1 MSIAGSTA
9 LSGAEVAANGHME
22 PPQARVLEAEPGLC
36 DGIELG
42 TLPAATRTVAAATC
56 SLERGRWPSEPWT
69 IDRRGSLGLLVLDGM
84 LARQVLIDE
93 KESVELVGPGD
104 VLRPWAEVDREIS
117 EQIGECWIVPRNAR
131 LALLDREFAVSVAPW
146 PEIAANVADRVAMRV
161 GRMALISA
169 LQGMRRI
176 DLRLLAIL
184 WTYAD
189 RWGRVTPRGVA
200 LDLELTHRLI
210 GGVVGARR
218 PSVTTALKLLIKKGA
233 LSKRP
238 DGSWLL
244 HGKRPA
250 ILETLEPPRPQG
262 RRDAHTRLRARRAA
276 AGRGGRGGRGGPLQ
290 VAR

>member
-1 MSIAGSTA
+1 MPTADSRA
-9 LSGAEVAANGHME
+9 LSESRAAVNGYGD
-22 PPQARVLEAEPGLC
+22 PPRAKVLEAEPGLC
-36 DGIELG
+36 DGIERG
-42 TLPAATRTVAAATC
+42 TLPAATRALTAATC
-56 SLERGRWPSEPWT
+56 CLERGRWPSEPWT

-84 LARQVLIDE
+84 LARQVLINE

-117 EQIGECWIVPRNAR
+117 EQIGECWIVPRNVR

-146 PEIAANVADRVAMRV
+146 PEISGNIADRVAMRV
-161 GRMALISA
+161 GRMALIA
-169 LQGMRRI
+169 AFQGIRRV

-200 LDLELTHRLI
+200 LNLELTHRLI
-210 GGVVGARR
+210 GGIVGARR
-218 PSVTTALKLLIKKGA
+218 PSVTTALNLLIKKGA
-233 LSKRP
+233 LSRRP

-250 ILETLEPPRPQG
+250 ILETLEPPRPKG
-262 RRDAHTRLRARRAA
+262 RRAARPRRRARRGPAE
-276 AGRGGRGGRGGPLQ
+276 RGTPLQ
-290 VAR
+290 LAG

>member
-1 MSIAGSTA
+1 MRLVSSA
-9 LSGAEVAANGHME
+9 LSGGEVAANGHAE
-22 PPQARVLEAEPGLC
+22 PLLAKVLEAEPGLC

-42 TLPAATRTVAAATC
+42 TLPAATRTVSAATC
-56 SLERGRWPSEPWT
+56 FLERGRWPSEPWT

-84 LARQVLIDE
+84 LARQVMIDE

-117 EQIGECWIVPRNAR
+117 EQIGECWIVPRQVR
-131 LALLDREFAVSVAPW
+131 LALLDRDFAVAVGPW
-146 PEIAANVADRVAMRV
+146 PEIAGNVADRVAMRV
-161 GRMALISA
+161 GRMALIA
-169 LQGMRRI
+169 AFQGIRRV

-184 WTYAD
+184 WAYAD
-189 RWGRVTPRGVA
+189 RWGRVTPRGVS
-200 LDLELTHRLI
+200 LELELTHRLI
-210 GGVVGARR
+210 AGVVGARR

-250 ILETLEPPRPQG
+250 ILETLEPPRPKG
-262 RRDAHTRLRARRAA
+262 RRAA
-276 AGRGGRGGRGGPLQ
+276 PARRRGRHVAGGRGAPLRL
-290 VAR
+290 AR

>member
-1 MSIAGSTA
+1 MRVVGSA
-9 LSGAEVAANGHME
+9 LSGAEVAANGHTQ
-22 PPQARVLEAEPGLC
+22 PSRARVLEAEPGLC
-36 DGIELG
+36 DGIERG
-42 TLPAATRTVAAATC
+42 TLPAATRMLTAGTC
-56 SLERGRWPSEPWT
+56 FLERGRWPSEPWR

-84 LARQVLIDE
+84 LARQVLINE

-117 EQIGECWIVPRNAR
+117 EQIGECWIVPRQVH

-161 GRMALISA
+161 GRMALIA
-169 LQGMRRI
+169 AFQGIRRI

-189 RWGRVTPRGVA
+189 RWGRVTPRGVT
-200 LDLELTHRLI
+200 LELELTHRLI

-218 PSVTTALKLLIKKGA
+218 PSVTTALNLLIKKGA

-238 DGSWLL
+238 GGSWLL

-250 ILETLEPPRPQG
+250 ILETLEPPRPKG
-262 RRDAHTRLRARRAA
+262 RRAAAARRRARHAA
-276 AGRGGRGGRGGPLQ
+276 AGRGAPLQ
-290 VAR
+290 LAS